1 MTRDEIILFYIH
13 ENCLVIPSTYVT
25 EIYPESDMDGSQIMA
40 VLFENMI
47 VFKTAEGNVSFK
59 LEDLTENL
67 LKKMYNEFLVIEKKK
82 KIIQRKHE
90 IQMDFINEV

>member
-1 MTRDEIILFYIH
+1 MTREEIFLFYIH
-13 ENCLVIPSTYVT
+13 KNCLVIPSSFVT
-25 EIYPESDMDGSQIMA
+25 EIYSESDNSQIMA

-47 VFKTAEGNVSFK
+47 IFKTAECNMSFK

-67 LKKMYNEFLVIEKKK
+67 LMKMYNEFLLIEKKK